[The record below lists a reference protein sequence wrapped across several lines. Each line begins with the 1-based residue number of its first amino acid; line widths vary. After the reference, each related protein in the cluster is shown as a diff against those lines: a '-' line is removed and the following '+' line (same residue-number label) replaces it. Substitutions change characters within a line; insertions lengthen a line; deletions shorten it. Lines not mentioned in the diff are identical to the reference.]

1 MLILNPTAGNKTISI
16 APRSADVDGT
26 IVLIL
31 RRDGEGTEESITPVS
46 LTKITNFTEIVF
58 TPTILKED
66 ATYYLEITRNG
77 KLWYRDKIY
86 VTSQTALERTTEKH
100 VIGNNTIYQTYNST
114 DDNTYII

>member
-1 MLILNPTAGNKTISI
+1 MLILNPTSGNKTINI
-16 APRSADVDGT
+16 LPRSRDVDGT

-31 RRDGEGTEESITPVS
+31 RRDGEGVEENLTPVS
-46 LTKITNFTEIVF
+46 VSIVSNFTDIVF

-77 KLWYRDKIY
+77 SLWYRDKIY
-86 VTSQTALERTTEKH
+86 ATSQTESNRLVDKH
-100 VIGNNTIYQTYNST
+100 VIGNNTIYQSYDST